1 MGKLGKNARKF
12 AKKNLQSVMKRKRKI
27 NSVFKK
33 RAAKKGGRGGGN
45 HKEEIIQQTSGRET
59 QVEDVGAISF
69 DAIFNENDTD
79 MGGDDSGSDGYLS
92 EDAGC
97 IDIDEGKREINL
109 KDSSKDTAVSGQNR
123 NVFTELAKQ
132 KEKLERLKE
141 RNPEFV
147 KFLES
152 TKGRTVPITEEE
164 NNSGEDESDDDDM
177 QSTDEDGAL
186 LGNQYSGEDESDDD
200 DSQSTDEDGA
210 LLGNQYLGEDES
222 DNDDS
227 QSTDEDGALLR
238 VGKFLSSSAVGSL
251 CQLVKEQHDVP
262 SLVRILNAYRAG
274 SHYGSESFG
283 VLRGTESLGNIMIFV
298 LQEANEVFRK
308 ILGISSSTQKKEV
321 ILELKN
327 TSKWKTL
334 RPLIKLYLRS
344 TIFLLNEVTDSEI
357 LAFILKRLRTSVAFF
372 AAFPSLL
379 QRLIKISV
387 HIWATGKGD
396 LSVQSFLVIQD
407 VAVVFNSD
415 LFDTCFVKA
424 YKTIIGHCKFVDPA
438 IFEHLQFLKKS
449 FIELCSQDMQK
460 SMRMAILSIRE
471 LARSLQLG
479 LRTRQK
485 DVVKKICSWQYV
497 NCIDLWIIN
506 GVAVLFPGPRYLPLR
521 VKSVQWLNLLSSS
534 CSTFIPVASLVLDIL
549 EYRVDK
555 EHQKPGKIFDLSS
568 EVKLPKHWMKSRNF
582 QEACV
587 FSTLELLAVHFAQ
600 WGCHISFPELA
611 TIPLIHLRKF
621 HERTTIESFRRMVK
635 RFIDQVEQNVELVR
649 KKRDEVAFSP
659 KDEEA
664 AASFLQLEK
673 SGGNLP
679 FIQYYKSLTGR
690 VTSRDL
696 LMSKNL
702 SSLEP
707 KKAKGKKQRPSKEL
721 KPMEE

>member
-109 KDSSKDTAVSGQNR
+109 KGEDVMDSSKDTAVSGQNR

-164 NNSGEDESDDDDM
+164 N
-177 QSTDEDGAL
+177 
-186 LGNQYSGEDESDDD
+186 
-200 DSQSTDEDGA
+200 
-210 LLGNQYLGEDES
+210 YLGEDES

-485 DVVKKICSWQYV
+485 GKCFGLTLFICCLYAGCSKE
-497 NCIDLWIIN
+497 DLQLAIIN

-702 SSLEP
+702 RTILCSSLEP

>member
-92 EDAGC
+92 ED
-97 IDIDEGKREINL
+97 
-109 KDSSKDTAVSGQNR
+109 SSKDTAVSGQNR

-164 NNSGEDESDDDDM
+164 
-177 QSTDEDGAL
+177 
-186 LGNQYSGEDESDDD
+186 
-200 DSQSTDEDGA
+200 
-210 LLGNQYLGEDES
+210 NQYLGEDES

-497 NCIDLWIIN
+497 NCIDLWVDFISVNIHDYKLQPLLYTMIQIIN

>member
-33 RAAKKGGRGGGN
+33 RAAKSVVCVDRSLWISLLKLCAVL
-45 HKEEIIQQTSGRET
+45 RET

-164 NNSGEDESDDDDM
+164 N
-177 QSTDEDGAL
+177 
-186 LGNQYSGEDESDDD
+186 
-200 DSQSTDEDGA
+200 
-210 LLGNQYLGEDES
+210 YLGEDES

-379 QRLIKISV
+379 QRLIKV

-497 NCIDLWIIN
+497 NCIDLWVDFISVNIHDYKLQPLLYTMIQIIN

-568 EVKLPKHWMKSRNF
+568 EVK
-582 QEACV
+582 
-587 FSTLELLAVHFAQ
+587 
-600 WGCHISFPELA
+600 
-611 TIPLIHLRKF
+611 KF

>member
-33 RAAKKGGRGGGN
+33 RAAKSKSLV
-45 HKEEIIQQTSGRET
+45 ELSET

-109 KDSSKDTAVSGQNR
+109 KVSSDCSAADSSKDTAVSGQNR

-141 RNPEFV
+141 R
-147 KFLES
+147 
-152 TKGRTVPITEEE
+152 
-164 NNSGEDESDDDDM
+164 
-177 QSTDEDGAL
+177 
-186 LGNQYSGEDESDDD
+186 
-200 DSQSTDEDGA
+200 
-210 LLGNQYLGEDES
+210 QYLGEDES

>member
-164 NNSGEDESDDDDM
+164 N
-177 QSTDEDGAL
+177 
-186 LGNQYSGEDESDDD
+186 
-200 DSQSTDEDGA
+200 
-210 LLGNQYLGEDES
+210 YLGEDES

-227 QSTDEDGALLR
+227 QSTDEDGA
-238 VGKFLSSSAVGSL
+238 LSSSAVGSL

-497 NCIDLWIIN
+497 NCIDLWVDFISVNIHDYKLQPLLYTMIQIIN

>member
-33 RAAKKGGRGGGN
+33 RAAKSVVCVDRSLWISLLKLCAVL
-45 HKEEIIQQTSGRET
+45 RET

-164 NNSGEDESDDDDM
+164 N
-177 QSTDEDGAL
+177 
-186 LGNQYSGEDESDDD
+186 
-200 DSQSTDEDGA
+200 
-210 LLGNQYLGEDES
+210 YLGEDES

-479 LRTRQK
+479 LRTRQ

-497 NCIDLWIIN
+497 NCIDLWVDFISVNIHDYKLQPLLYTMIQIIN